1 MTSQSDTDAP
11 AVAEASSFRD
21 PGGFVFQRNT
31 VLYRQVNPP
40 AQDAYN
46 LLMRSGLY
54 EALAAANL
62 LIPHV
67 EAPVS
72 DGFSTDA
79 CAVLKPE
86 RIPFVSYP
94 YEWCFRQ
101 LQEAALTTL
110 AIQREAMRFG
120 MSLKD
125 ASAYNI
131 QFRQGSQPIHIDTL
145 SFEPYE
151 EGAPWVAYR
160 QFCQHFLAPLA
171 LIAHA
176 EVRLG
181 HLLRVFLDGIP
192 LDVTARLLPLRDRLN
207 TSLLPHIF
215 LHSSAQQR
223 HANDGAVKASA
234 PPAAG
239 GAVSKTALLGLL
251 DNLETG
257 VRRLSWKSS
266 GTEWGDYY
274 EGGTNYDD
282 SAFSSKKTLVAQML
296 SEIAPAPD
304 LVLDLGANTGV
315 FSRIAAERG
324 IYTVALDI
332 DPNAVEKNFAACRE
346 AGGTRNLLPLIQ
358 DFTNPSPD
366 LGWASSER
374 KSLLRRFAE
383 SEAQGTTAA
392 LALALIHHLAIGNNV
407 PLPRIASLFAD
418 VAPQLILE
426 WVPKEDSQVR
436 RLLATRQDIF
446 PDYTRA
452 GLERAFEPYFRIENS
467 QPIPGTERTLYRFRR
482 RSR

>member
-1 MTSQSDTDAP
+1 MSNTFAQDAS
-11 AVAEASSFRD
+11 ATAEASSFRD
-21 PGGFVFQRNT
+21 PGGFVFQRDNI
-31 VLYRQVNPP
+31 LYRQVNP
-40 AQDAYN
+40 AGQDAYS

-54 EALAAANL
+54 EALVSVNL
-62 LIPHV
+62 LIPHT
-67 EAPVS
+67 EASVS
-72 DGFSTDA
+72 EGYNPDA
-79 CAVLKPE
+79 CAVLQPE

-94 YEWCFRQ
+94 YEWGFRQ
-101 LQEAALTTL
+101 LQEAALATL

-131 QFRQGSQPIHIDTL
+131 QFRRGSQPIHIDTL
-145 SFEPYE
+145 SFEAYE

-192 LDVTARLLPLRDRLN
+192 LDVTARLLPLRDRLS
-207 TSLLPHIF
+207 TALLPHIF
-215 LHSSAQQR
+215 LHSSAQRR
-223 HANDGAVKASA
+223 HANDGAAKSRTS
-234 PPAAG
+234 PNSG
-239 GAVSKTALLGLL
+239 GTVSKAALLGLL
-251 DNLETG
+251 DNLEAG
-257 VRRLSWKSS
+257 IRRLSWKSS
-266 GTEWGDYY
+266 STEWGDYY

-282 SAFSSKKTLVAQML
+282 LAFSSKKALVAQFL
-296 SEIAPAPD
+296 SEMTPVPD

-332 DPNAVEKNFAACRE
+332 DPSAVEKNFAACRE
-346 AGGTRNLLPLIQ
+346 PGGTPNLLPLIQ
-358 DFTNPSPD
+358 DLTNPSPD
-366 LGWASSER
+366 LGWALSER
-374 KSLLRRFAE
+374 KSLLRRCADSE
-383 SEAQGTTAA
+383 SQGSTAA
-392 LALALIHHLAIGNNV
+392 FALALIHHLAIGNNV
-407 PLPRIASLFAD
+407 PLPRIAELFAS

-436 RLLATRQDIF
+436 RLLATRRDIF
-446 PDYTRA
+446 PDYTQA
-452 GLERAFEPYFRIENS
+452 GLERAFDSYFSTENS
-467 QPIPGTERTLYRFRR
+467 QPIPGTERVLYRFRR